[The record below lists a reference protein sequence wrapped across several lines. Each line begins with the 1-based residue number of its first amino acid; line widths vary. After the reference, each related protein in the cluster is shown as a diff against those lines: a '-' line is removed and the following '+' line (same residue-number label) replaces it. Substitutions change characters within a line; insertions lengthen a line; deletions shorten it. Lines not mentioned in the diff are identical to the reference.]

1 MREQGVKVDSVSL
14 GEIERALAAGYNPQ
28 THPDDIV
35 LRQML
40 SIRRR
45 LNASVNCK
53 FR

>member
-35 LRQML
+35 FYGRCYR
-40 SIRRR
+40 SGD
-45 LNASVNCK
+45 A
-53 FR
+53 